1 MTRGLISAALSNS
14 VGRLSHRH
22 AIALIALVLLAGC
35 ARFHSR
41 PIEPAQTAAALDART
56 LDDAHFRAFLE
67 KNAGHGFEKWP
78 LRSWDFETLTLA
90 AWYYQPSLDVAR
102 AQWRAAE
109 GGVETAAARPNPT
122 VSVTP
127 AYDAQIPGAPS
138 PWIVPVTFD
147 IPIETAGKRKRRIEQ
162 AEHLSE
168 SARLNIAATAWQ
180 VRANLRSSLIDF
192 TAANEREQILRRQ
205 EADQE
210 KVAQS
215 LEKEREAGAVSASD
229 VSQARIA
236 LARSKLDL
244 ADARQQAVDARV
256 RVAEAVGVPAR
267 ALDGAE
273 LVYDLSA
280 RPAEAEAL
288 TGAELRSQALTNRA
302 DILGALADYAASQS
316 ALQLEIAKQFPDVHL
331 GPGYSWNSG
340 SAGDNQWELGLT
352 VELPLLDQNQGP
364 IAEAE
369 AHRAVAAA
377 NFEALQAKV
386 IGDIDRAT
394 ADWRV
399 TLDSVA
405 TLESLAADEKKQAQS
420 VAAQLQAGASDQLD
434 VLNAQIELETG
445 ELAQLDGR
453 VKLQQSFAALE
464 DAVQRPIAVLRPA
477 VIEQSRAITQN
488 QP

>member
-1 MTRGLISAALSNS
+1 LAWLTHKTAITVAVLAL
-14 VGRLSHRH
+14 LP
-22 AIALIALVLLAGC
+22 GC

-41 PIEPAQTAAALDART
+41 PIEPAQAAAAIDART

-67 KNAGHGFEKWP
+67 KNTGHNFETWP

-109 GGVETAAARPNPT
+109 GGIETAAARPNPT

-127 AYDAQIPGAPS
+127 AYDAQIPETPS

-147 IPIETAGKRKRRIEQ
+147 IPIETAGKRRRRIEQ

-192 TAANEREQILRRQ
+192 TVANEREQIFRRQ

-210 KVAQS
+210 KVAAS
-215 LEKEREAGAVSASD
+215 LENQLAAGAASAMD
-229 VSQARIA
+229 VSLARIA
-236 LARSKLDL
+236 LAHSKLDL
-244 ADARQQAVDARV
+244 ADAREQAVDARV
-256 RVAEAVGVPAR
+256 RVADAVGVPAR
-267 ALDGAE
+267 ALDGVE

-280 RPAEAEAL
+280 RPVDADAL
-288 TGAELRSQALTNRA
+288 TGAELRAQALTNRA

-369 AHRAVAAA
+369 AHRALAAA
-377 NFEALQAKV
+377 TFEALQAKV
-386 IGDIDRAT
+386 IGGIDRAT
-394 ADWRV
+394 ADWKAA
-399 TLDSVA
+399 LESVS
-405 TLESLAADEKKQAQS
+405 TLESLAADEKKQAQA
-420 VAAQLQAGASDQLD
+420 VAAQVQAGASDRLD
-434 VLNAQIELETG
+434 LLNAQIELDTG

-453 VKLQQSFAALE
+453 VKLQQAFAALE
-464 DAVQRPIAVLRPA
+464 DAVQRPIAALQPA
-477 VIEQSRAITQN
+477 VIEQPRAITQN